1 MRFERFE
8 PGRAGMLKVSGK
20 LSEVKAG
27 DVVFK
32 GPVKRVS
39 EPRRSRSGRMLMV
52 IVIDHGTYEE
62 QWAVDPDREANWQ
75 RPE

>member
-8 PGRAGMLKVSGK
+8 PGKADMLEVSGK
-20 LSEVKAG
+20 LSEVQAG

-39 EPRRSRSGRMLMV
+39 APSATRSGRRLMV
-52 IVIDHGTYEE
+52 IVIDHVTYEE
-62 QWAVDPDREANWQ
+62 QWAVDPDREANWH

>member
-8 PGRAGMLKVSGK
+8 PEGAEMVKVSGK

-39 EPRRSRSGRMLMV
+39 EPRPTRSGRMLMV

-62 QWAVDPDREANWQ
+62 KWTVDPDSEANWS